1 MLNNRKAT
9 VAGVVALVVSVFSV
23 APLVLADSGD
33 TDLLAR
39 AKALFSPLPKYAERE
54 DRPLSTD
61 QIALGRALFFE
72 SRVST
77 DGKQSCAQCHQ
88 PMFYGTDALPESVGN
103 QGKRIPRNVPTVFN
117 AALQFA
123 QHWGGNRV
131 DVEEQAVKALPS
143 KLAYGNADLAEAEAR
158 LRAIPGY
165 REMFE
170 RAFPG
175 EKEPVT
181 AKNWGIAIGAYERTL
196 LTPAP
201 FDRYIIG
208 DTAAIDDQAK
218 RGLDKFMSYGCAGC
232 HNGVVLGGQM
242 FQKFGITQNYW
253 ELTGST
259 EKELFKGR
267 DKGRYQDTHTEADA
281 YMFKVAQLRNV
292 AVTPPYFHD
301 GSVATLPHAVRIMAK
316 LQLGRDLSD
325 EDVAD
330 IVAFLDTLTGSVP
343 EQFAVLPTLPTAP
356 FVEDPVR

>member
-1 MLNNRKAT
+1 MLNNRK
-9 VAGVVALVVSVFSV
+9 VVAAGAVVLAASVFSN
-23 APLVLADSGD
+23 APMVSAESGD

-39 AKALFSPLPKYAERE
+39 AKALFSPLPKYAERT
-54 DRPLSTD
+54 DRPLNTD

-88 PMFYGTDALPESVGN
+88 PMFFGTDALPMSVGN
-103 QGKRIPRNVPTVFN
+103 HGQQLPRNAPTVFN

-123 QHWGGNRV
+123 QHYGGNRV
-131 DVEEQAVKALPS
+131 DVEEQAEKALTS
-143 KLAYGNADLAEAEAR
+143 KLAFGNVDLAEAEAR

-165 REMFE
+165 RPMFE

-175 EKEPVT
+175 EAEPVT
-181 AKNWGIAIGAYERTL
+181 ARNWGIAIGAYERTL
-196 LTPAP
+196 LTSAP
-201 FDRYIIG
+201 FDRYIAG
-208 DTAAIDDQAK
+208 DTAAIDTQAK
-218 RGLDKFMSYGCAGC
+218 HGLDKFISYGCAGC

-242 FQKFGITQNYW
+242 FQKFGLTQNYW

-259 EKELFKGR
+259 EKAAFKGR
-267 DKGRYQDTHTEADA
+267 DKGRFHDTGNEADA
-281 YMFKVAQLRNV
+281 YMFKVQQLRNV

-301 GSVATLPHAVRIMAK
+301 GSVATLPQAVRIMGK

-325 EDVAD
+325 EDVSD

-343 EQFAVLPTLPTAP
+343 EQFAVLPTLPVAP
-356 FVEDPVR
+356 YMN